1 MTVVGLITVE
11 MGREEAAGA
20 KTLANVIF
28 MAAHCPVYLECRVD
42 IKEQQ
47 EQGWKSNP
55 GLREESRPYL

>member
-11 MGREEAAGA
+11 MGRGDSRS

-42 IKEQQ
+42 IKEHQ
-47 EQGWKSNP
+47 EQDWKSKP
-55 GLREESRPYL
+55 QLWEESRPYL